1 MAKIDK
7 EYKARMDGMMY
18 AYKIAD
24 EKGIEE
30 LRKEILTRGFFKL
43 DISLPMG
50 YAEEAYK
57 FMSQN
62 LYQSVISTV
71 LWVLKQKRKYNSK
84 SLHQFKKWYD
94 EEATMLTDLNWHGE
108 HFVTFEDRAKIL
120 NEEDDFDF
128 DLSRLLVLKEEDDKS
143 NPAYRKMDLEETC
156 DFLRRE
162 GHTDAAECLRKK
174 VEWLR
179 A

>member
-18 AYKIAD
+18 ACKVAE
-24 EKGIEE
+24 EKGIDG
-30 LRKEILTRGFFKL
+30 LKKEIITRGFFKL
-43 DISLPMG
+43 DITMPMD
-50 YAEEAYK
+50 YAKEIYT

-62 LYQSVISTV
+62 LYQSVMSTV
-71 LWVLKQKRKYNSK
+71 LWVLKIKRKYK
-84 SLHQFKKWYD
+84 TDSLHQFKKWYD
-94 EEATMLTDLNWHGE
+94 EEAIMLTDLNWHGE

-120 NEEDDFDF
+120 NEEDGFDF
-128 DLSRLLVLKEEDDKS
+128 DLARLAVLKEEDDKS
-143 NPAYRKMDLEETC
+143 NPAYRKMDIMETC

-162 GHTDAAECLRKK
+162 GHYDAADCLQKK